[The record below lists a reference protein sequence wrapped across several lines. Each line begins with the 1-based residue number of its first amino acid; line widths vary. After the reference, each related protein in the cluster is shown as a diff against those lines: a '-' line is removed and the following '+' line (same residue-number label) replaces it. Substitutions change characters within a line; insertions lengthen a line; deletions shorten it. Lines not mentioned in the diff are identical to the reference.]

1 MGRVLSFGYVR
12 GLERGHYGRGGR
24 YALVIHSSLV
34 DYFADKQLQF
44 ILPEELVVIIN
55 LRVFSLGPRGNEFP
69 LRTGGFR
76 RGVYGRRGR
85 RGGLCEGNE
94 TLLES
99 WTFGEHSDAP
109 NLEGKA
115 LTRSSQSA
123 SLQSVSLPFLYKYRY
138 SLLKDKI
145 SISRHSNSL

>member
-115 LTRSSQSA
+115 LTRSRSRFHFCTSTGT
-123 SLQSVSLPFLYKYRY
+123 RY
-138 SLLKDKI
+138 SKI
-145 SISRHSNSL
+145 RSPYRAIPTHFDDS